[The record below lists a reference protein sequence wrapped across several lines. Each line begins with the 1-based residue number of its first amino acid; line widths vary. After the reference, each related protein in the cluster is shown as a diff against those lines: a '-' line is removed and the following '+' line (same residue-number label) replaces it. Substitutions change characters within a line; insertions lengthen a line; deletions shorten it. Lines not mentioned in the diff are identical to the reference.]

1 MACCEVQSEMIT
13 LFYLK
18 GEGTS
23 YSAAIVSGIVA
34 LVLAFVHKD
43 KGPDARAKISNNPV
57 MKEILGKMATKR
69 GQHDKVEGYG
79 GLKPLRVFGH
89 GAYILRNFVEN
100 LPSTTPFDAGDTKV
114 SKFIL
119 SEASLP
125 MTSLPMT
132 PLPMTSLPMTSP
144 QEQNSAPN
152 SDELFEAESFDRY
165 VHLSGF
171 SAIVQAINVYL
182 KMPSDKNLY
191 SKITLKLKAIKRQL
205 LIAKDTI

>member
-34 LVLAFVHKD
+34 LVLAFVHKE

-119 SEASLP
+119 RE
-125 MTSLPMT
+125 
-132 PLPMTSLPMTSP
+132 TSLPMTSP

-171 SAIVQAINVYL
+171 SAIVQAINVSL
-182 KMPSDKNLY
+182 KMPSDENLY
-191 SKITLKLKAIKRQL
+191 SKITLKLKAIKQQL
-205 LIAKDTI
+205 LIAKDTIK

>member
-34 LVLAFVHKD
+34 LVLAFVHKE

-119 SEASLP
+119 RE
-125 MTSLPMT
+125 
-132 PLPMTSLPMTSP
+132 TSLPMTSP

-171 SAIVQAINVYL
+171 SAIVQAINVSL
-182 KMPSDKNLY
+182 KMPSDENLY
-191 SKITLKLKAIKRQL
+191 SKITLKLKAIKQQL